1 MNAAAPSPPA
11 RAPIDLAVIGGYL
24 GAGKTT
30 VVNHLLEA
38 PHGKRIAV
46 LVNDFGAVNIDARL
60 VRARSDDVI
69 ELDNGCICCTIGGAL
84 VDALVRVAARDE
96 RPDLLLIEASGVSD
110 PAKIAQI
117 GLLNGAFRLTAVLV
131 VVDAPELVR
140 TLVDPLVGAMAQQQI
155 ESASAV
161 IVAKLDLIAAGSR
174 ERAISDVR
182 ALAATDIVVAA
193 DHGRVPLALLFD
205 ASVPPARA
213 LADVERW
220 KHRPIRT
227 NAGTNAGIN
236 ARTNADVF
244 PAFESVA
251 LAAPDVLDK
260 VRLRAWLK
268 ALPRTILRA
277 KGFVRVVDAQGNV
290 STRLCQVAARRLR
303 LTPPAHDEHAAQ
315 GTEGVIVFIGFIDT
329 DTEAMLRDGLRA
341 CSRAAP

>member
-1 MNAAAPSPPA
+1 MNSAATPPTV

-84 VDALVRVAARDE
+84 VDALARLAARED

-110 PAKIAQI
+110 PAKIAQV
-117 GLLNGAFRLTAVLV
+117 GLLNSAFRLTAVLV

-155 ESASAV
+155 DSASAV
-161 IVAKLDLIAAGSR
+161 IVAKLDLIAPESR
-174 ERAISDVR
+174 ERAVSDVR
-182 ALAATDIVVAA
+182 ALAATDIVVPA
-193 DHGRVPLALLFD
+193 DYGRVPLALLFD
-205 ASVPPARA
+205 ASAPQTRA
-213 LADVERW
+213 LADAGRW
-220 KHRPIRT
+220 QHRPLGQG
-227 NAGTNAGIN
+227 AS
-236 ARTNADVF
+236 VF
-244 PAFESVA
+244 PTFTSVA
-251 LAAPDVLDK
+251 LAAPGVLEK
-260 VRLRAWLK
+260 GRLRAWLK

-277 KGFVRVVDAQGNV
+277 KGFVRVVDAEGRV
-290 STRLCQVAARRLR
+290 STRVCQVAGRRLR
-303 LTPPAHDEHAAQ
+303 MTQPTQGEHAPGA
-315 GTEGVIVFIGFIDT
+315 ESVLVFIGFIDT
-329 DTEAMLRDGLRA
+329 ETEAMLRDGLLA
-341 CSRAAP
+341 CCLRAAA

>member
-1 MNAAAPSPPA
+1 MTHATVTPTPE

-84 VDALVRVAARDE
+84 VDALARLAARE
-96 RPDLLLIEASGVSD
+96 ARPDLLLIEASGVSD
-110 PAKIAQI
+110 PAKIAQV

-131 VVDAPELVR
+131 VVDAPEVVR

-155 ESASAV
+155 DSASAV
-161 IVAKLDLIAAGSR
+161 IVTKLDLIAPEAR
-174 ERAISDVR
+174 ERAVSDVR

-205 ASVPPARA
+205 ANVPLTRA
-213 LADVERW
+213 LADAGRW
-220 KHRPIRT
+220 QQHRPL
-227 NAGTNAGIN
+227 AGGAS
-236 ARTNADVF
+236 AF
-244 PAFESVA
+244 PAFSSVA
-251 LAAPDVLDK
+251 LAAPGVLDK
-260 VRLRAWLK
+260 ARLRAWLK

-277 KGFVRVVDAQGNV
+277 KGFVRVADAEGRV
-290 STRLCQVAARRLR
+290 SARACQVAARRLR
-303 LTPPAHDEHAAQ
+303 MTPPPRSEHAEEDTAA
-315 GTEGVIVFIGFIDT
+315 VLVFIGFID
-329 DTEAMLRDGLRA
+329 DETEEILRDGLAA
-341 CSRAAP
+341 CCVR

>member
-1 MNAAAPSPPA
+1 MNTAVTPPA
-11 RAPIDLAVIGGYL
+11 VRAPIDLAVIGGYL

-30 VVNHLLEA
+30 VLNHLLAA

-84 VDALVRVAARDE
+84 VDALARVAAREE

-110 PAKIAQI
+110 PAKIAQV
-117 GLLNGAFRLTAVLV
+117 GLLDGAFRLTAVLV

-161 IVAKLDLIAAGSR
+161 IVTKLDLIAPEAR
-174 ERAISDVR
+174 ERAVSDVR

-205 ASVPPARA
+205 ASVPPTRA
-213 LADVERW
+213 LADAARW
-220 KHRPIRT
+220 QHRPVGSG
-227 NAGTNAGIN
+227 AGA
-236 ARTNADVF
+236 F
-244 PAFESVA
+244 PTFASVT

-260 VRLRAWLK
+260 PRLRAWLK

-277 KGFVRVVDAQGNV
+277 KGFVRVVDAQGCV
-290 STRLCQVAARRLR
+290 STRVCQVAARRLR
-303 LTPPAHDEHAAQ
+303 LTPPTQGEHAGEAA
-315 GTEGVIVFIGFIDT
+315 EGVIVFIGFIDT
-329 DTEAMLRDGLRA
+329 ETEAMLRDGLLACRA
-341 CSRAAP
+341 HAAG

>member
-1 MNAAAPSPPA
+1 MNALGSDQDPPSNA

-46 LVNDFGAVNIDARL
+46 LVNDFGAVNIDGRL
-60 VRARSDDVI
+60 IRARSDDVI

-84 VDALVRVAARDE
+84 ADALARLAAREE

-110 PAKIAQI
+110 PARIAQV

-155 ESASAV
+155 DSASAV
-161 IVAKLDLIAAGSR
+161 IVTKLDLVAPESR
-174 ERAISDVR
+174 ERAVSDVR

-193 DHGRVPLALLFD
+193 DHGRVPPALLFD
-205 ASVPPARA
+205 ASVPQTLA
-213 LADVERW
+213 LADARRW
-220 KHRPIRT
+220 QHQPIGT
-227 NAGTNAGIN
+227 GSNA
-236 ARTNADVF
+236 F
-244 PAFESVA
+244 PSFASVT
-251 LAAPDVLDK
+251 LAVPEVLDK
-260 VRLRAWLK
+260 ARLRAWLK

-277 KGFVRVVDAQGNV
+277 KGFVRVADAEGGV
-290 STRLCQVAARRLR
+290 STRVCQVAARRLR
-303 LTPPAHDEHAAQ
+303 MTPPTLGEQATGGGD
-315 GTEGVIVFIGFIDT
+315 GVLVFIGFIDSAI
-329 DTEAMLRDGLRA
+329 ESNLRDGLLA
-341 CSRAAP
+341 CRQTARHAAAQ

>member
-1 MNAAAPSPPA
+1 MNAAPSQPA

-84 VDALVRVAARDE
+84 VDALVRVAAREE

-155 ESASAV
+155 DSASAV
-161 IVAKLDLIAAGSR
+161 IVAKLDLIAPGSR

-220 KHRPIRT
+220 KHRPIGMHT
-227 NAGTNAGIN
+227 GTNAN
-236 ARTNADVF
+236 AGESVF

-251 LAAPDVLDK
+251 LAAPGVLDK
-260 VRLRAWLK
+260 ARLRAWLK

-277 KGFVRVVDAQGNV
+277 KGFVRVVDAEGNV

-303 LTPPAHDEHAAQ
+303 MTPPAHGEHAAQ

-329 DTEAMLRDGLRA
+329 QTEAMLRDGLRA
-341 CSRAAP
+341 CCRVAP

>member
-1 MNAAAPSPPA
+1 MSAEATPSSA

-84 VDALVRVAARDE
+84 VDALARLAAREE

-110 PAKIAQI
+110 PAKIAQV

-131 VVDAPELVR
+131 VVDALEVVR

-155 ESASAV
+155 DSASAV
-161 IVAKLDLIAAGSR
+161 IVTKLDLVAPESR
-174 ERAISDVR
+174 ERAVSDVR

-205 ASVPPARA
+205 ASVPPMRA
-213 LADVERW
+213 LADAGRW
-220 KHRPIRT
+220 QHRPLGS
-227 NAGTNAGIN
+227 A
-236 ARTNADVF
+236 ADTF
-244 PAFESVA
+244 PAFASVT
-251 LAAPDVLDK
+251 LAAPGVLEK
-260 VRLRAWLK
+260 GRLRAWLK

-277 KGFVRVVDAQGNV
+277 KGFVRVADAQGCV
-290 STRLCQVAARRLR
+290 STRVCQVAARRLR
-303 LTPPAHDEHAAQ
+303 MTPPAQGELGEQTGAGAQ
-315 GTEGVIVFIGFIDT
+315 GVMVFIGFIDT
-329 DTEAMLRDGLRA
+329 DTEAMLRDGLLA
-341 CSRAAP
+341 CCAQAAG

>member
-1 MNAAAPSPPA
+1 MNSAATPPTV

-46 LVNDFGAVNIDARL
+46 LVNDFGAVNIDGRL

-84 VDALVRVAARDE
+84 VDALARLAARED

-110 PAKIAQI
+110 PAKIAQV
-117 GLLNGAFRLTAVLV
+117 GLLNSAFRLTAVLV

-155 ESASAV
+155 DSANAV
-161 IVAKLDLIAAGSR
+161 IVAKLDLIAPESR
-174 ERAISDVR
+174 ERAVSDVR

-205 ASVPPARA
+205 ASVPQTRA
-213 LADVERW
+213 LADAGRW
-220 KHRPIRT
+220 QHRPLGQG
-227 NAGTNAGIN
+227 AS
-236 ARTNADVF
+236 VF
-244 PAFESVA
+244 PTFASVA
-251 LAAPDVLDK
+251 LAAPGVLEK
-260 VRLRAWLK
+260 GRLRAWLK

-277 KGFVRVVDAQGNV
+277 KGFVRVVDAEGRV
-290 STRLCQVAARRLR
+290 STRVCQVAGRRLR
-303 LTPPAHDEHAAQ
+303 MTPPAQGEHTPGA
-315 GTEGVIVFIGFIDT
+315 ESVIVFIGFIDPE
-329 DTEAMLRDGLRA
+329 TEAMLRDGLLA
-341 CSRAAP
+341 CCVRAAA

>member
-1 MNAAAPSPPA
+1 MNPDLPSPSG

-30 VVNHLLEA
+30 VLNHLLAA

-84 VDALVRVAARDE
+84 VDALTRLATRDE

-110 PAKIAQI
+110 PAKIAQV

-131 VVDAPELVR
+131 VADATEVVH
-140 TLVDPLVGAMAQQQI
+140 TVVDPLVGAMAQQQI
-155 ESASAV
+155 DSASAV
-161 IVAKLDLIAAGSR
+161 IVTKLDLVEPAAR
-174 ERAISDVR
+174 ERAVSDAR

-205 ASVPPARA
+205 ASVPPARGRGDA
-213 LADVERW
+213 GRW
-220 KHRPIRT
+220 QHRLPGPD
-227 NAGTNAGIN
+227 AGA
-236 ARTNADVF
+236 F
-244 PAFESVA
+244 PSFTSVA
-251 LAAPDVLDK
+251 LAAPGVLDK

-277 KGFVRVVDAQGNV
+277 KGFVRVVDAEGRV
-290 STRLCQVAARRLR
+290 STRVCQVAARRLR
-303 LTPPAHDEHAAQ
+303 MTPPAHGEQAAQ
-315 GTEGVIVFIGFIDT
+315 SVMVFIGFIDP
-329 DTEAMLRDGLRA
+329 DTEALLRDGLLA
-341 CSRAAP
+341 CCARPAG

>member
-1 MNAAAPSPPA
+1 MTHATVTPTPE

-46 LVNDFGAVNIDARL
+46 LVNDFGSVNIDARL

-84 VDALVRVAARDE
+84 VDALARLAAREE
-96 RPDLLLIEASGVSD
+96 RPDLLLVEASGVSD
-110 PAKIAQI
+110 PAKIAQV

-131 VVDAPELVR
+131 VVDAPEVVR

-155 ESASAV
+155 DSASAV
-161 IVAKLDLIAAGSR
+161 IVTKLDLIAPEAR
-174 ERAISDVR
+174 ERAVSDVR

-205 ASVPPARA
+205 ANVPPARA
-213 LADVERW
+213 LADAGRW
-220 KHRPIRT
+220 QQHRPLAAGA
-227 NAGTNAGIN
+227 NA
-236 ARTNADVF
+236 F
-244 PAFESVA
+244 PAFASVA
-251 LAAPDVLDK
+251 LAAPGVLDK
-260 VRLRAWLK
+260 ARLRAWLK

-277 KGFVRVVDAQGNV
+277 KGFVRVADAEGRV
-290 STRLCQVAARRLR
+290 STRVCQVAARRLR
-303 LTPPAHDEHAAQ
+303 MTPPPQSEHAEE
-315 GTEGVIVFIGFIDT
+315 GTAGILVFIGFIDEE
-329 DTEAMLRDGLRA
+329 TEAILRDGFIA
-341 CSRAAP
+341 CCAR

>member
-1 MNAAAPSPPA
+1 MTNAAVTPTPM

-84 VDALVRVAARDE
+84 VDALARLAAREE

-110 PAKIAQI
+110 PAKIAQV

-131 VVDAPELVR
+131 VVDAPEVVR

-155 ESASAV
+155 DSASAV
-161 IVAKLDLIAAGSR
+161 IVTKLDLIAPDAR
-174 ERAISDVR
+174 ERAVSDVR

-205 ASVPPARA
+205 ASVSQTRA
-213 LADVERW
+213 LANAERW
-220 KHRPIRT
+220 RHRPVGPG
-227 NAGTNAGIN
+227 AGA
-236 ARTNADVF
+236 F
-244 PAFESVA
+244 PAFVSVA
-251 LAAPDVLDK
+251 LAAPGVLEK
-260 VRLRAWLK
+260 TRLRAWLK
-268 ALPRTILRA
+268 ALPRTVLRA
-277 KGFVRVVDAQGNV
+277 KGFVRVLDAEGRV
-290 STRLCQVAARRLR
+290 STRVCQVAARRLR
-303 LTPPAHDEHAAQ
+303 MTPPAQGEHAAE

-329 DTEAMLRDGLRA
+329 DTEASLRDGLLA
-341 CSRAAP
+341 CGALAAG